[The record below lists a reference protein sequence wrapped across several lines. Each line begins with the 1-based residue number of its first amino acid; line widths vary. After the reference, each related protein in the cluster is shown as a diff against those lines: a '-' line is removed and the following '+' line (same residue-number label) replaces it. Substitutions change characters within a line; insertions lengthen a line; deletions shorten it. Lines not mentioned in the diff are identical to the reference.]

1 MRLSVPALRRT
12 RPEMFVN
19 YIRGAFSAPEPG
31 VTKKLPPPPQTESRT
46 SVHRSPAGLAGRDS
60 RTVRRSQALQ
70 AAAVELEKGTRSPSR
85 RVTRPP
91 HGPGKN
97 WSPGGPRY
105 SPTWTL
111 MIPNQEPSAPIPRL
125 PCHPTA
131 ALGRVPGKE
140 EAKDSRGLAPRRS
153 ERASQP
159 WVGGT
164 GQRWGS

>member
-46 SVHRSPAGLAGRDS
+46 SVHRSPAGLAGRDG
-60 RTVRRSQALQ
+60 RTVRRFQALQ

-85 RVTRPP
+85 RVTRPL

-97 WSPGGPRY
+97 WSPGGPPLLPNVDFDDSKSRTQRPY
-105 SPTWTL
+105 SQTPL
-111 MIPNQEPSAPIPRL
+111 SPNRSPG
-125 PCHPTA
+125 PCA
-131 ALGRVPGKE
+131 WK
-140 EAKDSRGLAPRRS
+140 RRS
-153 ERASQP
+153 
-159 WVGGT
+159 
-164 GQRWGS
+164 